1 MAANGSAVLI
11 NDQFAE
17 ATDMGN
23 KDISRR
29 RFFLNTA
36 RGNIQQTVILAAG
49 LDVCAY
55 RLLWPS
61 HTTVI
66 QIYQP
71 QVICIKDH
79 DASRPKAPS
88 RRRSNAPW
96 GSTWTTNVE
105 RGKLADVP
113 STGYSRPAVLQHHR
127 AQRAGKPARHRIPS
141 GFGCDDVAERAGLQA
156 SGGSNWVAASTCPD
170 CSATASAAMS
180 FITWPIAAGR

>member
-66 QIYQP
+66 QI
-71 QVICIKDH
+71 
-79 DASRPKAPS
+79 
-88 RRRSNAPW
+88 
-96 GSTWTTNVE
+96 
-105 RGKLADVP
+105 
-113 STGYSRPAVLQHHR
+113 
-127 AQRAGKPARHRIPS
+127 
-141 GFGCDDVAERAGLQA
+141 
-156 SGGSNWVAASTCPD
+156 
-170 CSATASAAMS
+170 
-180 FITWPIAAGR
+180 